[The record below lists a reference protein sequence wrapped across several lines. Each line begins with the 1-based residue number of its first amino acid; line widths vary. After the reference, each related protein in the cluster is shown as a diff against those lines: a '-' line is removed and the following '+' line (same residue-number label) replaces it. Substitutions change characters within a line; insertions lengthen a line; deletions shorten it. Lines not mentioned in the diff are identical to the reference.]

1 MKTLEEAVSYIEYA
15 VSQAKTGRYGQICYC
30 DQEMLEKLERRKKII
45 RILKE
50 QLANHS
56 VEMYYQPIYSV
67 RTRQF
72 LYAESLMRMNHTS
85 IGPVYPNEFIPIAEE
100 TWSYY

>member
-1 MKTLEEAVSYIEYA
+1 MKN
-15 VSQAKTGRYGQICYC
+15 
-30 DQEMLEKLERRKKII
+30 LERRKKII

-50 QLANHS
+50 ELANHS

-100 TWSYY
+100 TGLIIELTYVILDEVCKYITGCSKKDCPWRPSM